1 MSRFPWILLSSG
13 ELLALAIGCSSSP
26 AVSSVATG
34 RGDGSGSGIGEVAG
48 ASGSGS
54 SAGNIGM
61 GSSGSTQG
69 PASGSP
75 GGALATSGGQSGA
88 ASGGDE
94 GGQDSDTPDA
104 SATEDADSA
113 ASAAADGPSDSPY
126 TSDGSEF
133 GPGGVIA
140 DRSAWTAV
148 SVPPPSTTTAFGDQS
163 RMVDGVTIGPLSELN
178 AFDGTPKTR
187 WSIAIHQGLPGA
199 TPQTF
204 TVDMKREYEFSKIV
218 LNGGSTDGHDW
229 PRAWEVRVSNDGA
242 TWGSAIATGMG
253 LESAD
258 DPNTTIT
265 FSSQIARYIQIKETY
280 PVGVDTGYWWAIGE
294 MNVYR

>member
-13 ELLALAIGCSSSP
+13 ELLGLAIGCSSTTTASGAAP
-26 AVSSVATG
+26 G
-34 RGDGSGSGIGEVAG
+34 RGDGSGSSVGDAAG
-48 ASGSGS
+48 ASSSGS
-54 SAGNIGM
+54 SAGNIGT
-61 GSSGSTQG
+61 GSSGSTQV

-75 GGALATSGGQSGA
+75 GSAPAPSGGQSGPT
-88 ASGGDE
+88 SGGDE

-104 SATEDADSA
+104 SATADSA
-113 ASAAADGPSDSPY
+113 ASAAVDGPSDSPY
-126 TSDGSEF
+126 TSDGSEY

-140 DRSAWTAV
+140 DRSAWTGV
-148 SVPPPSTTTAFGDQS
+148 SVPPPSATTAFGDQS
-163 RMVDGVTIGPLSELN
+163 RMVDGVTVGPLSELN

-242 TWGSAIATGMG
+242 TWGSAITTGMG